1 VRRYLLLANC
11 IAIIVI
17 VGVIGFQV
25 LTDRDRVIAD
35 AKSDAVNLRDALIEQ
50 TRQTFAA
57 VGLALGGIAEDVD
70 TDALR
75 SDRVHR
81 ILRTRQEIFAPTF
94 AFFVIDQGGQLA
106 ATSRTRES
114 DGYDFSAEPMFE
126 KHRVDRSLGLFIAP
140 PRKGKLGFAE
150 NEWIFNVS
158 RRLNH
163 PDGSFAG
170 IVAAAV
176 SIDYITEF
184 YDALRMGDDGVVGI
198 SKDDGTVITR
208 SPFVE
213 AYVGRMLSD
222 TKLFGDMLPSAD
234 AGVYRADFVTDGVDR
249 IIAYSRIPDFPL
261 VVYVG
266 VSASERLTGW
276 RQRALVD
283 GSIGLLAVFAI
294 GGFTAFLGHR
304 IRERQRDQEARV
316 GQLTKLTEIST
327 GLLESPDVATAL
339 QRATDMARELVP
351 CHQAVTSLTED
362 LSMAQAIHTVSLSD
376 KYAAWRDYDE
386 KPDGSGIYR
395 QICETN
401 QPMRLTQAELV
412 AHTRWKGFGEAKDRH
427 PPMRGWLAVPLVNED
442 GKNLG
447 LIQLSDREIGD
458 FTDEDEALMT
468 ELAHVTSVAVQRLK
482 MADDLREAVAT
493 AERHRAETEEA
504 RASEEIV
511 RNEIESVLTSIRD
524 AVYALDN
531 DWRFTFLNTQ
541 AEELLERKAEDLI
554 GRNVWEEFPEAVDT
568 VLFRKYHKALEEN
581 VDVEFQFYY
590 PPLKRWF
597 EVRAFPQEE
606 GGLTVYFQDVSNWIA
621 QEEQLRQAQKMEAVG
636 QLTGGVA
643 HDFNNLLTVIL
654 GNAEAVLAGLDKEN
668 AHYRLV
674 SMIGNAAERAGD
686 LTQRL
691 LAFSRRQPL
700 DPKAVDVNGLV
711 GELEP
716 LLRRTLGEQY
726 DIEFICQEGI
736 EKAVVDPGQLQNA
749 IVNLAVNARDAMPE
763 GGRLTIETAEV
774 GIDES
779 YVETHIYAEPGRY
792 VMIAVGDDGAGMP
805 PEVRSRVFEPFFT
818 TKATGEGTGLGLS
831 MVYGFIKQ
839 SSGHVNIYS
848 ELGEGTTV
856 KLYLPCAIERDVVED
871 RTGERET
878 VSLGSERVLLV
889 EDDMLVREYTT
900 STLTSLGYDVTAV
913 ADGLAARALLEGD
926 KRFDLLLCDVILGG
940 GMNGRQV
947 AEAAQEVLPDL
958 KILYMSGYTE
968 NVIVHHG
975 RLDAGVRLLLKP
987 FRRADLAKKVREALD
1002 DGG

>member
-1 VRRYLLLANC
+1 MRRLVLIANIVAILAIVVVIAFQLLA
-11 IAIIVI
+11 
-17 VGVIGFQV
+17 
-25 LTDRDRVIAD
+25 DRDRIVAD
-35 AKSDAVNLRDALIEQ
+35 ATSDVMNLRDAMSEHA
-50 TRQTFAA
+50 RQTLAA
-57 VGLALGGIAEDVD
+57 VDLALNSVAEDID
-70 TDALR
+70 TTELR
-75 SDRVHR
+75 RAATHRV
-81 ILRTRQEIFAPTF
+81 LDTRQETFAPTF
-94 AFFVIDQGGQLA
+94 AFFILDEQGRVA
-106 ATSRTRES
+106 ASSRTPNPAP
-114 DGYDFSAEPMFE
+114 DDFATEPMFTA
-126 KHRVDRSLGLFIAP
+126 HRDDPALGLFIAP
-140 PRKGKLGFAE
+140 PRKGKVGYAE
-150 NEWIFNVS
+150 DRWIVAVS

-176 SIDYITEF
+176 SLSYLNEF
-184 YDALRMGDDGVVGI
+184 YDALRMGNDGVVGL
-198 SKDDGTVITR
+198 SKDDGTVLTR
-208 SPFVE
+208 SPFNE
-213 AYVGRMLSD
+213 DFVGRILTD
-222 TKLFGDMLPSAD
+222 TKLYREMLPSAD
-234 AGVYRADFVTDGVDR
+234 RGVYRADFVTDGVDR
-249 IIAYSRIPDFPL
+249 IVAYGRVPDFPV
-261 VVYVG
+261 VVYAG
-266 VSASERLTGW
+266 VSASERLAGW

-283 GSIGLLAVFAI
+283 GAIGLLAI
-294 GGFTAFLGHR
+294 LIMGGFSIFLVR
-304 IRERQRDQEARV
+304 RLNERQREQETRV

-327 GLLESPDVATAL
+327 ALLESPDIATAL
-339 QRATDMARELVP
+339 RRATDMARELVP
-351 CHQAVTSLTED
+351 CHQAVTSLTEHP
-362 LSMAQAIHTVSLSD
+362 SMAQAIHTVSLSD

-401 QPMRLTQAELV
+401 RPMRLTQAELE
-412 AHTRWKGFGEAKDRH
+412 AHANWRGFGEAKDRH
-427 PPMRGWLAVPLVNED
+427 PPMRGWLAVPLVAED

-447 LIQLSDREIGD
+447 LIQLSDRNSGE
-458 FTDEDEALMT
+458 FTAEDEALMV
-468 ELAHVTSVAVQRLK
+468 ELAHVTSVAIQRLK
-482 MADDLREAVAT
+482 MADDLREAVAS
-493 AERHRAETEEA
+493 AERHRAEAEEA
-504 RASEEIV
+504 RASEEKA
-511 RNEIESVLTSIRD
+511 RNEIEKVLTSIRD
-524 AVYALDN
+524 AVYALDS
-531 DWRFTFLNTQ
+531 DWRFTFLNRQ
-541 AEELLERKAEDLI
+541 AEEFLERKAEDLI
-554 GRNVWEEFPEAVDT
+554 GRNVWEEFPEAAET
-568 VLFRKYHKALEEN
+568 VVYEQYHKAREEN

-606 GGLTVYFQDVSNWIA
+606 GGLTVYFQDVSDWVA

-654 GNAEAVLAGLDKEN
+654 GNAEVVLASMDKEN
-668 AHYRLV
+668 AHYRMI

-700 DPKAVDVNGLV
+700 DPKAVDVNELV

-716 LLRRTLGEQY
+716 LLTRTLGEQY
-726 DIEFICQEGI
+726 DIQFICEDGI
-736 EKAVVDPGQLQNA
+736 DKAVVDPGQLQNA

-774 GIDES
+774 QIDAD

-792 VMIAVGDDGAGMP
+792 VMIAVGDDGAGMS

-818 TKATGEGTGLGLS
+818 TKSAGEGTGLGLS

-839 SSGHVNIYS
+839 SNGHVNVYS

-856 KLYLPCAIERDVVED
+856 KLYLPCAEGRDVAED
-871 RTGERET
+871 HADARET
-878 VSLGSERVLLV
+878 VSRGSERVLVV

-913 ADGLAARALLEGD
+913 ADGPAARALLEGD
-926 KRFDLLLCDVILGG
+926 RRFDLLLCDVILGG

-947 AEAAQEVLPDL
+947 AEAAQEILPDL
-958 KILYMSGYTE
+958 KVLYMSGYTE

-975 RLDAGVRLLLKP
+975 RLDAGARLLLKP

-1002 DGG
+1002 DGD